1 MAALAG
7 GLAATAG
14 PKGAQ
19 RARRRFLSRDW
30 RNLWALRLGFE
41 IANVTVPTRRTFHSS
56 ASGALL
62 SGSISML
69 SVVCLESALRCHWA
83 IPQTLCRRYFA
94 GSIKLTL
101 MVSPLSVPVT
111 FTFCPAN
118 CSGFF

>member
-1 MAALAG
+1 MRELRCKGSARCRVAALAG

-62 SGSISML
+62 SGSIVCSQL
-69 SVVCLESALRCHWA
+69 SV
-83 IPQTLCRRYFA
+83 
-94 GSIKLTL
+94 
-101 MVSPLSVPVT
+101 
-111 FTFCPAN
+111 
-118 CSGFF
+118 